1 MEACNLYPIGDGSEH
16 WGRPGSLGKY
26 GMIDW
31 LRSQAAKICSA
42 DQTEKQNTEREGL
55 GGHLESLNLETSSLV
70 RCLHLFIDVVGS
82 HCGDMRV
89 MGLVADPETG
99 H

>member
-1 MEACNLYPIGDGSEH
+1 MQC
-16 WGRPGSLGKY
+16 RPDRETKHQAARLRGHLGSL
-26 GMIDW
+26 
-31 LRSQAAKICSA
+31 S
-42 DQTEKQNTEREGL
+42 
-55 GGHLESLNLETSSLV
+55 LETSSLV

>member
-1 MEACNLYPIGDGSEH
+1 MYPIGDGSEH

-42 DQTEKQNTEREGL
+42 DQTEKQNTEREGPGS
-55 GGHLESLNLETSSLV
+55 GGHQGGL
-70 RCLHLFIDVVGS
+70 
-82 HCGDMRV
+82 GDIQRSAIEDIT
-89 MGLVADPETG
+89 GLDRR
-99 H
+99 